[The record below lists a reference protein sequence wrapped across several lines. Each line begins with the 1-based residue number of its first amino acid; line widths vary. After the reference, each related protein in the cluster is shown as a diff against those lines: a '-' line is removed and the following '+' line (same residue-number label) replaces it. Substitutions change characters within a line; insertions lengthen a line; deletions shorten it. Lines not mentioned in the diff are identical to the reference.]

1 MAVETLQGQIAE
13 VEGVPIVVMGE
24 PKVHLIARTQF
35 LVDPEDEEQMKEL
48 GINVWNALG
57 TAEDAELL
65 CEFAGRNCYVS
76 WKNLG
81 KKTNEQYIAHLR
93 SVGHGSVFEHPTWT
107 FYIWRVSRGYTHEQ
121 VRHRP
126 GWAYSQ
132 LSTRYVDTLLKSTWE
147 RLCVL
152 EPAVIANN
160 PEAHSIWLEAVTQSI
175 RAYDRLTDLLGA
187 KGFEWID
194 TSTLDGRTLLR
205 KNIRQAARS
214 VLPIGIESRIVV
226 TGNARSW
233 RHFIDM
239 RGSKA
244 ADVEIR
250 SVAIAVL
257 KVLKEE
263 APNLFGDYVI
273 EKAEDG
279 TEIAKSPYSI
289 SSQPELIDL
298 ARIVGDNLRYL
309 PEEARSR
316 VEEILRDIG
325 AEALTDETSSL

>member
-1 MAVETLQGQIAE
+1 MEMLHGQVAE
-13 VEGVPIVVMGE
+13 VEGVPIVVMAE

-35 LVDPEDEEQMKEL
+35 LVDPKDEEQLRDL
-48 GINVWNALG
+48 GINVWNSMGAA
-57 TAEDAELL
+57 TDAELL
-65 CEFAGRNCYVS
+65 CEFSGRNCYLS

-81 KKTNEQYIAHLR
+81 KKTNREYLHHLL

-107 FYIWRVSRGYTHEQ
+107 FYVWRVSRGYTHEQ

-132 LSTRYVDTLLKSTWE
+132 MSTRYVDALLKSSWE

-152 EPAVIANN
+152 EPAVIAANA
-160 PEAHSIWLEAVTQSI
+160 EAHKVWLESVSQSI

-194 TSTLDGRTLLR
+194 VSTLDGRTILR

-214 VLPIGIESRIVV
+214 VLPIGVESRLVV
-226 TGNARSW
+226 SGNARSW
-233 RHFIDM
+233 RHFVDM
-239 RGSKA
+239 RGTAA

-250 SVAIAVL
+250 SVAMSVL
-257 KVLKEE
+257 KVLRKE

-273 EKAEDG
+273 DKGGDG
-279 TEIAKSPYSI
+279 TEIAKSPYAI
-289 SSQPELIDL
+289 SSQPELIEL
-298 ARIVGDNLRYL
+298 AQVVEDNLGSL
-309 PEEARSR
+309 PKEARER
-316 VEEILRDIG
+316 VQEILREIG
-325 AEALTDETSSL
+325 LEGLKDEA

>member
-1 MAVETLQGQIAE
+1 MEMLQGQIAE
-13 VEGVPIVVMGE
+13 INGVPIVVMGE
-24 PKVHLIARTQF
+24 PRVHLIARTQF
-35 LVDPEDEEQMKEL
+35 LVDPDDEKQLSDM
-48 GINVWNALG
+48 GINRWDALG
-57 TAEDAELL
+57 TATDAELL
-65 CEFAGRNCYVS
+65 CEFSGRNCYVS

-81 KKTNEQYIAHLR
+81 KKTNEDYIDHLR

-132 LSTRYVDTLLKSTWE
+132 LSTRYVNALLKSTWE

-152 EPAVIANN
+152 EPTVIASN

-175 RAYDRLTDLLGA
+175 NAYDKLTDLLGA
-187 KGFEWID
+187 RGFEWID
-194 TSTLDGRTLLR
+194 TDTLDGRTLLR

-226 TGNARSW
+226 SGNARSW
-233 RHFIDM
+233 RHFVDM
-239 RGSKA
+239 RGTEG

-257 KVLKEE
+257 KALKEE
-263 APNLFGDYVI
+263 APNLFGDYI
-273 EKAEDG
+273 IKKAEDG
-279 TEIAKSPYSI
+279 TEVARSPYSI
-289 SSQPELIDL
+289 SSQPGLIDL
-298 ARIVGDNLRYL
+298 ARIVRENIDRL
-309 PEEARSR
+309 PEDTRAR
-316 VEEILRDIG
+316 VEEILQGIG
-325 AEALTDETSSL
+325 AEALGGKASDL